1 MADLQPDATSCPRVE
16 PSCRRGCGVM
26 VGVGAEVRGR
36 GSVVEA
42 DLSCDSFSPFI
53 VVRVLK
59 HTELEKKKFVMKM
72 VEILF

>member
-1 MADLQPDATSCPRVE
+1 
-16 PSCRRGCGVM
+16 M

-36 GSVVEA
+36 GSVVELVRA